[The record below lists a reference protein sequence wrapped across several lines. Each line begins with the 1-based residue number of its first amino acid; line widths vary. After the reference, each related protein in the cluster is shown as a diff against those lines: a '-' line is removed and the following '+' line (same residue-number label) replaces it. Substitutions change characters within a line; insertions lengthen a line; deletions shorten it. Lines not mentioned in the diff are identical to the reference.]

1 MVGAAMIFEKC
12 YRELEDDFRERVEK
26 DRQSGMKCIFLPNVP
41 PTGLVD
47 YVLVGME
54 PSLGE
59 WSRGEGKSR
68 LKDAQRRI
76 DQGFH
81 NFCGVWMLHYPV
93 RAYLCLDGS
102 SYYVTD
108 LAKGAMLTN
117 ETSAGSE
124 EKYDEWYPLLE
135 KELGLV
141 AKRDAKIISIGNQVG
156 KFLSTK
162 GLYGHVGTIP
172 HYSRRAARHWGKEI
186 AGTERES
193 EYREFAPGVRDI
205 SGFSCSP
212 NHNCE
217 RDQEPVKAPPTDSQ
231 KMLMFDYKV
240 RFERIREQDRSGWR
254 NWQREW
260 QRRMT
265 PA

>member
-1 MVGAAMIFEKC
+1 MMFEKC
-12 YRELEDDFRERVEK
+12 YGELGDDFRERVEK

-41 PTGLVD
+41 PTGPVD

-54 PSLGE
+54 PSLGG

-68 LKDAQRRI
+68 LKDAQMRI
-76 DQGFH
+76 DQGFR
-81 NFCGVWMLHYPV
+81 NFCGVWILHYPI
-93 RAYLCLDGS
+93 RNFLCQDGET
-102 SYYVTD
+102 YYITD

-117 ETSAGSE
+117 EEGAGSE
-124 EKYDEWYPLLE
+124 KKYDEWYPLLE

-141 AKRDAKIISIGNQVG
+141 AKPDAKIISIGNKVG
-156 KFLSTK
+156 QFLSKK

-172 HYSRRAARHWGKEI
+172 HYSGRAARYWGKEI
-186 AGTERES
+186 AGTKRES
-193 EYREFAPGVRDI
+193 EYEEFSVRSHAT

-217 RDQEPVKAPPTDSQ
+217 TDQETVKPPPTDSQ

-240 RFERIREQDRSGWR
+240 RFERVREQDRSGWR
-254 NWQREW
+254 HWQREW

-265 PA
+265 SA